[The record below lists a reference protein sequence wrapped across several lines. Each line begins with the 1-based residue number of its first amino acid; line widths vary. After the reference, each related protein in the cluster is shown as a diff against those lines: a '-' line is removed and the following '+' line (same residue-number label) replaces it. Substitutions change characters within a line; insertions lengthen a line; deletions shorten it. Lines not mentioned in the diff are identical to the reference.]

1 MGFDVAVAARLVLEK
16 PGTPGLRRSA
26 RLRREPALRA
36 RERRRRREALLRFDA
51 GVGVLY
57 ATGFLLFPGRTLA
70 LFFAYDVDDALRPF
84 LHLAVR
90 MVAVNHYGYVAGLLA
105 APPERAIKVA
115 TGFLVLGGA
124 VIVYAGQLWL
134 DTAPA
139 FWSCTA
145 LTTAMIGAHVIVL

>member
-1 MGFDVAVAARLVLEK
+1 M
-16 PGTPGLRRSA
+16 
-26 RLRREPALRA
+26 
-36 RERRRRREALLRFDA
+36 LRFDA

>member
-1 MGFDVAVAARLVLEK
+1 MM
-16 PGTPGLRRSA
+16 SA
-26 RLRREPALRA
+26 TTACC
-36 RERRRRREALLRFDA
+36 A
-51 GVGVLY
+51 GVSSRSCSANKSSSESRESFGALY

-70 LFFAYDVDDALRPF
+70 LFFAYDFDDALRPF

-90 MVAVNHYGYVAGLLA
+90 MVAINHYGYVAGLLA
-105 APPERAIKVA
+105 APPERAIRVA

-139 FWSCTA
+139 YWSCTA

>member
-1 MGFDVAVAARLVLEK
+1 M
-16 PGTPGLRRSA
+16 
-26 RLRREPALRA
+26 
-36 RERRRRREALLRFDA
+36 LRFDA

-70 LFFAYDVDDALRPF
+70 LFFAYDFDDALRPF

-90 MVAVNHYGYVAGLLA
+90 MVAINHYGYVAGLLA
-105 APPERAIKVA
+105 APPERAIQVA

-124 VIVYAGQLWL
+124 VVVFAGQLWL

-139 FWSCTA
+139 YWSCTL